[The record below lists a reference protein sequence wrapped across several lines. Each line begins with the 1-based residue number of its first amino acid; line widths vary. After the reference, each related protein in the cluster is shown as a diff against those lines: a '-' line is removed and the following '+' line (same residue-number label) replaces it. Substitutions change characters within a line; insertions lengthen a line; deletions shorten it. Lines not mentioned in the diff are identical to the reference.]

1 MDSGACAKTFEKP
14 WYTHSTNQGCG
25 TGSQFQAPVPAPS
38 NQNCLDFGST
48 ALVVTLGLLT
58 TMFSARLPSLSLSAL
73 PQLSTTSQPGAQRS
87 YKKSRR
93 KPEQIYSMQVN
104 NDSLKSTPVELLP
117 IAYGI
122 EPTERRRDKSIPRL
136 HERASKT
143 PSHIDPSPSPSYNTQ
158 QPRPTTAHEIPFHS
172 VYTITNKKLSKPHQK
187 YGPQPRG
194 AFTGIKP
201 VPICT
206 TTVYSCQPSSRT
218 HLSAIPPYQ
227 SRFYTV
233 ASDLVVVLIYSILC
247 TTLDCLS
254 LSRES
259 WVCGELQT
267 AVYGLAWSNVGMKG
281 SMATVDEEFGNWLH
295 KTNYLCYLTS
305 LLRCFISPSFLS
317 LVTECFCLHLYL
329 YYI

>member
-1 MDSGACAKTFEKP
+1 MCKNVWEALIYTQHKPGLWDRKSISGSGSSSKQPKLLGLRL
-14 WYTHSTNQGCG
+14 HSTGCNTWG
-25 TGSQFQAPVPAPS
+25 ADYHVRCTS
-38 NQNCLDFGST
+38 
-48 ALVVTLGLLT
+48 AL
-58 TMFSARLPSLSLSAL
+58 SLSLSAL

-104 NDSLKSTPVELLP
+104 NDSLKSTPIELLP

-233 ASDLVVVLIYSILC
+233 ASDLVVVLIHIQHIMHHIGLSIFI
-247 TTLDCLS
+247 TWKLS
-254 LSRES
+254 LRR
-259 WVCGELQT
+259 T
-267 AVYGLAWSNVGMKG
+267 ADSCLWTCLIKCRNERKHGNCWRGVWKLAS
-281 SMATVDEEFGNWLH
+281 
-295 KTNYLCYLTS
+295 
-305 LLRCFISPSFLS
+305 
-317 LVTECFCLHLYL
+317 
-329 YYI
+329 